1 MLEEKNLQL
10 NDEELFGQWAKEG
23 IQKRAEQS
31 RRKGDTLYNATEIEE
46 ALRAQEEER
55 AKAREEHYKAKAARV
70 GTSAEVVRHHK
81 EASEITVYKAK
92 AALNAH
98 KVKPIRKESFIHR
111 TIRLIKGISAAKKEI
126 RRQPFM
132 TNEKKKLLISKV
144 YHDAWQPITDFFE
157 EIPENL
163 WDFICAVWDD
173 FMNILL
179 FFLDIFITIG
189 YYFGS
194 VCLFV
199 WDCIWDVRIWFE
211 EHKRTVFQWFSA
223 VIAAVAVILIGVS
236 SMSGYEYSY
245 YGRVL
250 GITRSKQEVYQ
261 TIEALGD
268 KLSEASG
275 ANINIDVERDIEFKQ
290 VHGLHLE
297 IDGPDDILNTLTY
310 MKDIQV
316 RAFAIC
322 LDAKQTVILESDTVA
337 NQVLQRIRDSFAGAA
352 PNVEYTQITYDQAI
366 TVEEVGVQLGDI
378 WNPDDAYN
386 YLVTGSVRHAE
397 DAELNPLVTM
407 RTTEIAT
414 FYEDVKFGAKY
425 IDNSEIYADETE
437 LISAGVPGKNEIT
450 AEIQRING
458 EEIARKVQST
468 KRVSNPVD
476 AVYYQGTK
484 PIPEKKGTGSFL
496 YPIKTYKIT
505 SYFGSRNTGIVGA
518 SKYHQG
524 VDFGA
529 PTGTKIYATDGGTV
543 SFAGWQS
550 GYGYLVII
558 DHGGLYSSRYGHC
571 SKLLVKKGDAV
582 YQGQNI
588 ANVGST
594 GVSSG
599 PHLHFEIRYKD
610 EPYNPLP
617 YLNGTN

>member
-1 MLEEKNLQL
+1 MTLDKNTQL
-10 NDEELFGQWAKEG
+10 NKGELYERWAKEG
-23 IQKRAEQS
+23 IKKRAEES
-31 RRKGDTLYNATEIEE
+31 RQKGYTLYNATDIEE
-46 ALRAQEEER
+46 ALKAQEAER
-55 AKAREEHYKAKAARV
+55 AKAREEHYRAKAEK
-70 GTSAEVVRHHK
+70 GGSAAVVRHHK

-92 AALNAH
+92 AALNTQ
-98 KVKPIRKESFIHR
+98 KIKPKRKESFLHR
-111 TIRLIKGISAAKKEI
+111 TIRLIKGVAAVKKDI
-126 RRQPFM
+126 RRRPYM
-132 TNEKKKLLISKV
+132 TCEKRRMLIANV
-144 YHDAWQPITDFFE
+144 YRDAWQPITDFFE

-163 WDFICAVWDD
+163 WDFICTVWDD
-173 FMNILL
+173 FVDILL
-179 FFLDIFITIG
+179 FIADIFITIG
-189 YYFGS
+189 YYLGS
-194 VCLFV
+194 LGLFI
-199 WDCIWDVRIWFE
+199 WDCIWDLRIWLE
-211 EHKRTVFQWFSA
+211 EHKKAVFQWFSA
-223 VIAAVAVILIGVS
+223 AIGVLAIVLIAVS
-236 SMSGYEYSY
+236 SLSGYEYSY

-275 ANINIDVERDIEFKQ
+275 ANINLDVERDIEFKKIY
-290 VHGLHLE
+290 GLHLE

-316 RAFAIC
+316 RAYAIC
-322 LDAKQTVILESDTVA
+322 LDAKQVVILESEEAA
-337 NQVLQRIRDSFAGAA
+337 NNILQRIRDRFAGPAE
-352 PNVEYTQITYDQAI
+352 NVEYTQITYDQTI

-378 WNPDDAYN
+378 WNAEGALN
-386 YLVTGSVRHAE
+386 YILTGSV
-397 DAELNPLVTM
+397 NPSTDEEPSPLITM
-407 RTTEIAT
+407 HTTEIAT
-414 FYEDVKFGAKY
+414 MYEDVKFGAKY
-425 IDNSEIYADETE
+425 ISNSEIYADETE
-437 LISAGVPGKNEIT
+437 LISAGVYGKNEIV

-458 EEIARKVQST
+458 EEVSRKIQST

-484 PIPEKKGTGSFL
+484 PIPEKKGTGSFI
-496 YPIKTYKIT
+496 YPIKNYKIT
-505 SYFGSRNTGIVGA
+505 SYFGSRNTGIIGA

-543 SFAGWQS
+543 SFAGYQN

-558 DHGGLYSSRYGHC
+558 DHGGLYQSRYGHC

-588 ANVGST
+588 ALVGST

-610 EPYNPLP
+610 VAYNPLP

>member
-1 MLEEKNLQL
+1 MSEEKKLQL
-10 NDEELFGQWAKEG
+10 NDEELFAQWAKEG

-31 RRKGDTLYNATEIEE
+31 RRKGDTLYNATDIEE

-55 AKAREEHYKAKAARV
+55 TKAREEHYKAKAARA

-92 AALNAH
+92 AALNAR

-111 TIRLIKGISAAKKEI
+111 TIRLIKGISAARKEI
-126 RRQPFM
+126 RRQPFI
-132 TNEKKKLLISKV
+132 TNEKKKLLISGV

-194 VCLFV
+194 VCLFI
-199 WDCIWDVRIWFE
+199 WDCIWDLRIWLE
-211 EHKRTVFQWFSA
+211 DHKKTVFQWFSA
-223 VIAAVAVILIGVS
+223 VIATVAVILIAVS

-322 LDAKQTVILESDTVA
+322 LDAKEAVILESDTVA
-337 NQVLQRIRDSFAGAA
+337 NQLLQRIRDSFAGEA
-352 PNVEYTQITYDQAI
+352 PDVEYTQITYDQAI
-366 TVEEVGVQLGDI
+366 TVEEVGVELGDI

-386 YLVTGSVRHAE
+386 YLVTGSAKQNE
-397 DAELNPLVTM
+397 DGEVHPLVTI

-414 FYEDVKFGAKY
+414 FLEDVKFGTRY

-437 LISAGVPGKNEIT
+437 LISEGVTGKNQII
-450 AEIQRING
+450 AEIQRVNG
-458 EEIARKVQST
+458 EEVSRKIHEA

-484 PIPEKKGTGSFL
+484 PIPEKKGTGSFI

-529 PTGTKIYATDGGTV
+529 PTGTKIYAADGGTV

-558 DHGGLYSSRYGHC
+558 DHGGLYTSRYGHC